1 MCLLEEG
8 EPGLHK
14 RQRRGSTHGG
24 RIVATRVTHGRHG
37 ANRHILTNQLG
48 NQGGAGVEEGENCP
62 SLAMFDSF

>member
-14 RQRRGSTHGG
+14 RRRRGSTHGG

-37 ANRHILTNQLG
+37 ANRHILQTSWATKG
-48 NQGGAGVEEGENCP
+48 VQGLREGENGP
-62 SLAMFDSF
+62 SLAMFDPF